1 MMDER
6 DNNMEGM
13 DTYDESMMLGGA
25 KRTNN
30 GKSWVDGVFFMIKNA
45 KQIECISTDSLYGFI
60 FVVELKD
67 GIDDKVIPFQSITRG
82 SSGSTHN
89 IKKLLLKF
97 SLVYD
102 ETSQNKMNLKQF
114 MKKNLFNRK
123 IKGIDTIQNFDAEVK
138 KQIDIFQ
145 KTSTHGGLA
154 NCPSIVF
161 DRACTNGESKIFLE
175 MLLSRPT
182 YVESC
187 DMHSSTRN
195 SLRYLYDVVSKKT
208 ELRLGLI
215 AMEYAERTDSQ
226 TQNNKFVLFNQL
238 YKRIVTEND
247 KMKWGK
253 YVSGTDYVLYH
264 RIALILSNMIIL
276 LLECGIVHCDLHFNN
291 VFVIDYTKNKT
302 RISSSSGSCISPLE
316 NTTSKSCIR
325 IIDFGRVQN
334 VTYDKN
340 SFIESVIKYTKSETP
355 GNDKAQSVET
365 RAAAQPAYPDSKLYD
380 SIIEILKFIY
390 DTDLEYTR
398 KINPTVNVPQCVGYF
413 ILAGLV
419 AQNPPGGQY
428 TFVKTTQYTD
438 VTKMKYVMDLISGY
452 LIDYYEI
459 VGSKK
464 QADGLYQ
471 HTDDTDTSFVS
482 QLLQYQLETL
492 RDSLE
497 LTEVDYT
504 SMTYTT
510 SKTVPTEPATEP
522 ATATT
527 EIVSYFDLV
536 TSGGNSIREQRY
548 DLKPLFASI
557 DSIIQE
563 ITSISS

>member
-1 MMDER
+1 MSGLVEER
-6 DNNMEGM
+6 DNNMEGGM

-25 KRTNN
+25 KLIS
-30 GKSWVDGVFFMIKNA
+30 GKSWVDGFFFMIKNA
-45 KQIECISTDSLYGFI
+45 KKIECISTDSLYGFI

-67 GIDDKVIPFQSITRG
+67 GINNTVIPFQSITRG
-82 SSGSTHN
+82 SSGNTHK

-97 SLVYD
+97 SLVY
-102 ETSQNKMNLKQF
+102 ETLEIKTDLKKF
-114 MKKNLFNRK
+114 MKENPFNRK
-123 IKGIDTIQNFDAEVK
+123 IKGIDTIKNFNAEVK
-138 KQIDIFQ
+138 KQIDVFQ
-145 KTSTHGGLA
+145 TTFTHGGLA

-175 MLLSRPT
+175 MLLTRPT

-215 AMEYAERTDSQ
+215 AMEYAESTDSQ
-226 TQNNKFVLFNQL
+226 TKNNKFVLFNQL
-238 YKRIVTEND
+238 YKRIDTENYD
-247 KMKWGK
+247 
-253 YVSGTDYVLYH
+253 SGTDYVLYH

-291 VFVIDYTKNKT
+291 VFVIDYTKNKKT
-302 RISSSSGSCISPLE
+302 ILLKSNSCIDPVQ

-325 IIDFGRVQN
+325 IIDFGRTTPD
-334 VTYDKN
+334 TYLKN
-340 SFIESVIKYTKSETP
+340 EPGKKETFINSLKTYKKSGTP
-355 GNDKAQSVET
+355 GKPLPRQSDRIKQAT
-365 RAAAQPAYPDSKLYD
+365 QQAYPDPKLYNY
-380 SIIEILKFIY
+380 IREILQYIY
-390 DTDLEYTR
+390 GGDLIYTI
-398 KINPTVNVPQCVGYF
+398 KINPFVKVPQCAGYF

-428 TFVKTTQYTD
+428 TFVETSEYKVNTS
-438 VTKMKYVMDLISGY
+438 MKYVMDLISGY
-452 LIDYYEI
+452 LIDYYKLE
-459 VGSKK
+459 KK
-464 QADGLYQ
+464 ETIAYGLY
-471 HTDDTDTSFVS
+471 HHIDDTDDTDDTDPSFVS
-482 QLLQYQLETL
+482 QLLKCQLETL

-497 LTEVDYT
+497 LKELDYK

-510 SKTVPTEPATEP
+510 SKTEP
-522 ATATT
+522 T

-536 TSGGNSIREQRY
+536 TSGGNSMREQRY

-563 ITSISS
+563 ITSITRTSS